1 MIGRRLAIGFIQSGE
16 IATQMLVAS
25 MPYGPQTG
33 VSIRV
38 DTGSLFSAFKDFDAC
53 TRVCL
58 FEMLKNRK
66 QSNDEEETKD
76 PMISEKDFLLRE
88 NELEMIVIKSFQIK
102 PAGLKTKI
110 FLSENTT
117 KWERQCKCFFG
128 TGRNFALA
136 HQLKF
141 IKKFKNSKGKHL
153 KDEQAKRYERFLVSI
168 KFIQKYL

>member
-38 DTGSLFSAFKDFDAC
+38 DTGSLLSAFKDFDSAA
-53 TRVCL
+53 RVCL
-58 FEMLKNRK
+58 FEMLKNRNQK

-88 NELEMIVIKSFQIK
+88 NELEMIVTKSFQIK

-128 TGRNFALA
+128 TLA
-136 HQLKF
+136 HQ
-141 IKKFKNSKGKHL
+141 
-153 KDEQAKRYERFLVSI
+153 
-168 KFIQKYL
+168 